1 MDQGD
6 PPVDR
11 EAVFLALFDAYYGKI
26 LAYATRRLGPSAAE
40 EAVAD
45 TFIAAWAGMEDIRPD
60 PLLWLYGL
68 ARGAVANHRR
78 RLLRSARLDE
88 RARALPGRPA
98 SDDPAEVVVWEDTF
112 AAALAQLGE
121 SDREALRLVAWEGLT
136 AAEAAAVMG
145 CSAIAFKVRLHR
157 ARQRLRRFL
166 RVDVGPTRRPAATS
180 GPATSADRA
189 EEGADRGHDAAAGTG
204 REPGGEHPTA
214 QGRGPTGE
222 HPAGHARAQRRE
234 HPSPG
239 HQPGDDPAYG
249 ERTSTEPPSWPPV
262 MPERHPC

>member
-45 TFIAAWAGMEDIRPD
+45 TFIAAWARMEEIPAD

-88 RARALPGRPA
+88 RARALPSRPA
-98 SDDPAEVVVWEDTF
+98 GDDPADVVVWEDTF

-157 ARQRLRRFL
+157 ARQRLRRLL
-166 RVDVGPTRRPAATS
+166 RVDVGPTRRPAAAS
-180 GPATSADRA
+180 GAGEVGASRSHGHEPAV
-189 EEGADRGHDAAAGTG
+189 GAD
-204 REPGGEHPTA
+204 PGAEAPA
-214 QGRGPTGE
+214 PQSPLPSPD
-222 HPAGHARAQRRE
+222 HPAGHARDHRA
-234 HPSPG
+234 G
-239 HQPGDDPAYG
+239 HDRPYG
-249 ERTSTEPPSWPPV
+249 EPERTPTEPPSWPPV
-262 MPERHPC
+262 MPERNPC